1 MIDLRG
7 VLVVGAVAVGAA
19 AAAPMRP
26 RGPGRAGRV
35 DGRVAPAT
43 VEPAPSVEPTPL
55 VHPFAGPVTAA
66 PVVGAA
72 PSATPVVLPAP
83 TSAGTESSS
92 DAELVQDELA
102 VPAPPTTGEPP
113 RRERT
118 IRQAVD
124 AEHREAALDEAVNG
138 LRRRAP
144 SYSAFTTFTRRQLL
158 AMAGLVL
165 VAIAGSFYNVKDVA
179 IVFVACCALGYLG
192 AIIFRLR
199 LLLLSVDGLALVRIT
214 DVEALSVPAT
224 SLPRYTVIVP
234 AYHEPAVVERLIHS
248 VGAFDYP
255 KELLDIKLLLEE
267 DDEDTVH
274 AAMAASGVENFE
286 LILVPPAQPRTK
298 PKALNYGLQYATGDL
313 LTIFDA
319 EDRPDP
325 LQLRKAAVA
334 LMRAGPEV
342 ACIQAQ
348 LAYFNSTQNI
358 ITRWFT
364 VEYLM
369 WFRQMLPGLA
379 AIDAPVPLG
388 GTSNHFRCDVLR
400 QLGGWDPFNVTE
412 DADLGVRLHRL
423 GYRTAIL
430 ESVTYEEAN
439 SDFVNWARQRSRWY
453 KGYLQTWLVHMR
465 KPRELWQALGTRGF
479 IRFNMFVAG
488 TPLIAVLNPLFW
500 ALTIIWFVGHPLGI
514 RVIFPAAVYYVG
526 LACWLIGNFLF
537 MYLNVIVV
545 VDAGRDD
552 LVIAAILSP
561 VYWIMM
567 SIAAVKAFY
576 QLAATPSYWEKTFH
590 GLDVVGNSPGTHAT
604 D

>member
-1 MIDLRG
+1 VGDLRE
-7 VLVVGAVAVGAA
+7 
-19 AAAPMRP
+19 PP
-26 RGPGRAGRV
+26 
-35 DGRVAPAT
+35 VAP
-43 VEPAPSVEPTPL
+43 VPR
-55 VHPFAGPVTAA
+55 
-66 PVVGAA
+66 
-72 PSATPVVLPAP
+72 
-83 TSAGTESSS
+83 SAGG
-92 DAELVQDELA
+92 DGEL
-102 VPAPPTTGEPP
+102 
-113 RRERT
+113 RRPQRT
-118 IRQAVD
+118 IREAAD

-138 LRRRAP
+138 LRRRSP

-158 AMAGLVL
+158 TMGALVV

-179 IVFVACCALGYLG
+179 ILFVACCALGYLG

-199 LLLLSVDGLALVRIT
+199 LLLLSVDGLALVRIS
-214 DVEALSVPAT
+214 DAEALAVPPT
-224 SLPRYTVIVP
+224 DLPHYTVIVP

-248 VGAFDYP
+248 VGAVDYP

-274 AAMAASGVENFE
+274 AAMAATGVENFE

-334 LMRAGPEV
+334 LARAGPEV

-388 GTSNHFRCDVLR
+388 GTSNHFRCDVL
-400 QLGGWDPFNVTE
+400 QELGGWDPFNVTE

-453 KGYLQTWLVHMR
+453 KGYMQTWLVHMR
-465 KPRELWQALGTRGF
+465 KPRELWRSLGTRGF

-514 RVIFPAAVYYVG
+514 RAIFPASVYYVG
-526 LACWLIGNFLF
+526 LACWLVGNFLF

-552 LVIAAILSP
+552 LLIAAILSP

-590 GLDVVGNSPGTHAT
+590 GLDVAGNPPVTHAK